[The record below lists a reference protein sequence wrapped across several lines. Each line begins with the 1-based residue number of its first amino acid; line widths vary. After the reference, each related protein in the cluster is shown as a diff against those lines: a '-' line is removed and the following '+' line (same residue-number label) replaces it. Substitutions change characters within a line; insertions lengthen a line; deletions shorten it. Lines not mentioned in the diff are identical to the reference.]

1 MKKILII
8 IGAALALIVI
18 GIALVFY
25 FTSGVVEVAN
35 GFFSAVQAGDYARA
49 RGFLSEDFRAA
60 TPTGAMRDFLEQS
73 ALINYAS
80 ASWGTR
86 TISGSQGELEGEI
99 KTRDSGTVPVKMTF
113 IKENGAWK
121 IQSLRK
127 SEAGIVTG
135 EHVKAVPS
143 DDELKLLANGSLHDL
158 ALAINNRDFS
168 GFYSNIARF
177 WQSQTNKESLL
188 ASFKSFTDQNI
199 DLTVL
204 NGMDPVFDERPI
216 IDSNGF
222 LALQGYY
229 PTKPSVAY
237 FELKYGYEYPEWKL
251 VSINVSVR

>member
-8 IGAALALIVI
+8 VGAALTLIVI

-35 GFFSAVQAGDYARA
+35 SFFSAVKAGDYNRA

-80 ASWGTR
+80 ANWGTR

-113 IKENGAWK
+113 VKENGFWK
-121 IQSLRK
+121 ILSLRK
-127 SEAGIVTG
+127 FEAGILTG
-135 EHVKAVPS
+135 ERGKAVPS
-143 DDELKLLANGSLHDL
+143 YNELKFMANGSLHDL
-158 ALAINNRDFS
+158 ALAIKAGDFTD
-168 GFYSNIARF
+168 FYQNIARL
-177 WQSQTNKESLL
+177 WQSQTNKEDLL
-188 ASFKSFTDQNI
+188 TSFKSFTDQNI

-204 NGMDPVFDERPI
+204 NGMDPVFDKRPI